1 MMNVVETPATNRALD
16 AIREELASI
25 WRRILDLDTLG
36 FDEDYFD
43 LGGDSSLAVQ
53 MFAQVEK
60 TFKVKLPLATLYDA
74 PTIDQMA
81 RILCGEA
88 KGSDWSPLVAIQ
100 PSGSRT
106 PLFCF
111 HGAGGNVLNYRK
123 LSHYLGADQPVYG
136 LQSQGLDGGAPLM
149 TSIEDMAAL
158 YVREIRKVQPN
169 GPYLLGGYCMG
180 GTLAYEAAQ
189 QLQAAG
195 ERVAM
200 LALLDTM
207 NWHKVPLTIWKRT
220 SYTVQKVVFH
230 IAGFLRLDR
239 RGMMRFFGEKLDVL
253 RRRIPVWVGTLR
265 SLFAKGAA
273 QTNAS
278 VLLARA
284 WKTND
289 RAAWSYIP
297 KAYPG
302 IVLDFRPAKQY
313 VVFDKPDLKWDR
325 LALGGQKVI
334 VLPVYPAGMLLEP
347 FVQRLAA
354 ALRVSIDDATSACQA
369 GRGEEAVVG
378 AHWRGNSLGAR

>member
-1 MMNVVETPATNRALD
+1 MNVVEIPLTAPALD

-25 WRRILDLDTLG
+25 WRQILDIDSVG
-36 FDEDYFD
+36 FEQDYFD

-53 MFAQVEK
+53 MFAQLEK
-60 TFKVKLPLATLYDA
+60 IFKVKLPLATLYDA
-74 PTIDQMA
+74 PTIEQMA

-100 PSGSRT
+100 PSGSR
-106 PLFCF
+106 PPFFCF

-136 LQSQGLDGGAPLM
+136 LQSQGLDGGAPLLK
-149 TSIEDMAAL
+149 SIEDMAAL
-158 YVREIRKVQPN
+158 YVREIRKLQPH
-169 GPYLLGGYCMG
+169 GPYFLGGYCMG
-180 GTLAYEAAQ
+180 GTVAYEAAQ
-189 QLQAAG
+189 QLQTAG

-207 NWHKVPLTIWKRT
+207 NWHKVPLTIWNKS
-220 SYTVQKVVFH
+220 SYAIQKVLFH

-239 RGMMRFFGEKLDVL
+239 QDTIRFFVEKLDVL
-253 RRRIPVWVGTLR
+253 RRRIPVWMGTLR

-273 QTNAS
+273 EADPS

-297 KAYPG
+297 RPYPG
-302 IVLDFRPAKQY
+302 TVLDFRPAKQY
-313 VVFDKPDLKWDR
+313 AVFNKPDLKWDR
-325 LALGGQKVI
+325 LALRGQKVI

-347 FVQRLAA
+347 FVQRLADE
-354 ALRVSIDDATSACQA
+354 LRASIDDATTGCQTA
-369 GRGEEAVVG
+369 RDEEAAV
-378 AHWRGNSLGAR
+378 